1 MGQYDSLNPDVIY
14 FMHSTKTSKWH
25 THELLDFYAIL
36 FILSGQAEFQVG
48 TDEFVGSAGQA
59 IILKPGE
66 ERFVY
71 SNDMHYVALD
81 FQLPPGQS
89 IDLPRF
95 IKVHNPDIYIHRIP
109 ETQDL

>member
-71 SNDMHYVALD
+71 SNDMHYVHWISSCRRARALTCLALSK
-81 FQLPPGQS
+81 FTTL
-89 IDLPRF
+89 IF
-95 IKVHNPDIYIHRIP
+95 ICPILTN
-109 ETQDL
+109 

>member
-36 FILSGQAEFQVG
+36 FILSGQAAFQVG

-66 ERFVY
+66 KRFVY
-71 SNDMHYVALD
+71 SNDMHYAALD
-81 FQLPPGQS
+81 FQLP
-89 IDLPRF
+89 
-95 IKVHNPDIYIHRIP
+95 RI
-109 ETQDL
+109 